1 MSETRT
7 IDVHAH
13 VLSEE
18 TMRLL
23 QRESAELA
31 PRLSEIGSEGAC
43 LQVAGITQRPFPRG
57 AWDLDKR
64 LHDMDLHGVDVQVV
78 SVCPQTFLYDQDPAL
93 TASFAAIQNEQIS
106 ALVAAMPDR
115 FMGLAT
121 LPLQA
126 PERAAAELRRAMLDL
141 GLVGALIGSHV
152 EGRNLDDPNLEP
164 VWAAAAELGAFI
176 LVHPQKVAAAK
187 RLGAYYLTNLIGNP
201 LETSIAA
208 ASLVFA
214 GVLERYPTLKVC
226 FAHGGG
232 FIPYQAGRLMHGWE
246 VRPEAKKRL
255 VTSPEASLRRLYF
268 DTILHFDPALE
279 FLIDT
284 FGAAHV
290 LLGSDYPFDMG
301 HLDCVR
307 QIRELPILDAD
318 CRLILGDGARALLR
332 EGRAAGACGRLAA
345 PDAHAPIMS

>member
-1 MSETRT
+1 MSEIRT

-23 QRESAELA
+23 QREAPGIA
-31 PRLSEIGSEGAC
+31 PRLSEIGPEGAC

-64 LHDMDLHGVDVQVV
+64 LHDMDLHGVDMQVV

-93 TASFAAIQNEQIS
+93 TAGFAAIQNEQIS
-106 ALVAAMPDR
+106 ALVRDMPDR

-126 PERAAAELRRAMLDL
+126 PERAAAELRRAMRDL

-152 EGRNLDDPNLEP
+152 EGRNLDDPELEP

-208 ASLVFA
+208 ASLVFS
-214 GVLERYPTLKVC
+214 GVLERHPGAKFC
-226 FAHGGG
+226 FSHGGG
-232 FIPYQAGRLMHGWE
+232 FIPYQTGRLIHGWE
-246 VRPEAKKRL
+246 VRPEGKKRL
-255 VTSPEASLRRLYF
+255 AVSPEASLRRLYF

-301 HLDCVR
+301 NFDCVR

-318 CRLILGDGARALLR
+318 RRMILGDGARALLR
-332 EGRAAGACGRLAA
+332 AAQPAHAAAG
-345 PDAHAPIMS
+345 

>member
-23 QRESAELA
+23 QREAPGIA
-31 PRLSEIGSEGAC
+31 PRLSEIGPEGAC

-64 LHDMDLHGVDVQVV
+64 LHDMDLYGVDAQIV

-106 ALVAAMPDR
+106 ALVRAMPDR

-126 PERAAAELRRAMLDL
+126 PERAVAELRRAMLEL
-141 GLVGALIGSHV
+141 GLVGAEIGSHV
-152 EGRNLDDPNLEP
+152 EGRNLDHAELEP

-176 LVHPQKVAAAK
+176 LVHPQKVAAAN
-187 RLGAYYLTNLIGNP
+187 RLGSYYLANLIGNP

-214 GVLERYPTLKVC
+214 GVLDRYPTLKVC
-226 FAHGGG
+226 FSHGGG
-232 FIPYQAGRLMHGWE
+232 FVPYQAGRLMHGWD
-246 VRPEAKKRL
+246 VRPEARKRL
-255 VTSPEASLRRLYF
+255 AKSPEASLRRLYF

-279 FLIDT
+279 FLIDA

-301 HLDCVR
+301 NLDCVR
-307 QIRELPILDAD
+307 QIRELPILESD
-318 CRLILGDGARALLR
+318 RRMILGDGMRALL
-332 EGRAAGACGRLAA
+332 GARAAQ
-345 PDAHAPIMS
+345 PAHA